1 MEVASSFAELLADA
15 SDVTTVDSVGKS
27 GAPLQ
32 RMRIDGQAY
41 VVKYLDAD
49 ADWILRAAEVDEPP
63 TVELWRRGILGRLP
77 ACVNQAIVGVAQEGS
92 VSAILMHDVEEW
104 LVPSGD
110 APVTLDQ
117 HLRFLD
123 HMAALHAEFWETDAD
138 IDVVS
143 LRARYLELSP
153 HTAAREKALGSTHP
167 VPRLIAEGWDL
178 LSEVAP
184 RAAAVVTPLATDPGP
199 LLDALAGTPQTF
211 VHGDWKL
218 DNLGTD
224 PEQRTI
230 LLDWAM
236 PGRAP
241 ALSDLAWYLAINCR
255 RLPHS
260 KESAIGAY
268 RRALEQH
275 GVDTEPWWDH
285 QLALCLLGGLVLFG
299 WDKAFGGYDD
309 ELMWWEARAVEAA
322 ELL

>member
-1 MEVASSFAELLADA
+1 MIVASSVDELLAGA
-15 SDVTTVDSVGKS
+15 TDVGALDSVGKS
-27 GAPLQ
+27 GAGLD
-32 RMRIDGQAY
+32 RLRIDGRPY
-41 VVKYLDAD
+41 VVKYLDANT
-49 ADWILRAAEVDEPP
+49 DWILRAAGVDEPP
-63 TVELWRRGILGRLP
+63 TVQLWRRGLLERLP
-77 ACVNQAIVGVAQEGS
+77 ACMNQPIVGVAQEGS
-92 VSAILMHDVEEW
+92 VSAILMRDVEAW
-104 LVPSGD
+104 LVPAGET
-110 APVTLDQ
+110 AIALDQ

-123 HMAALHAEFWETDAD
+123 HMAALHASFWDSDDE

-153 HTAAREKALGSTHP
+153 HTSAREEALGSPHP
-167 VPRLIAEGWDL
+167 VPPLIAKGWPL
-178 LSEVAP
+178 LAEVAP
-184 RAAAVVTPLATDPGP
+184 EAAAIVTPLVTDPEP

-260 KESAIGAY
+260 KDDAIDAY
-268 RRALEQH
+268 RAALERH
-275 GVDTEPWWDH
+275 GVSTRTWWDR
-285 QLALCLLGGLVLFG
+285 QLGLCLLGGLVLFG
-299 WDKAFGGYDD
+299 WDKAFGGYDE
-309 ELMWWEARAVEAA
+309 ELRWWERRAVEAA
-322 ELL
+322 GLL